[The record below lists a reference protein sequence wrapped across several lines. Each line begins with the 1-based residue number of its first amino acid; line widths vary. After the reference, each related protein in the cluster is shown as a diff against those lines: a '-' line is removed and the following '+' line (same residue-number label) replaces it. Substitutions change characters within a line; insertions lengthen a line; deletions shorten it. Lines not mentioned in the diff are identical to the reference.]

1 MSARFKHL
9 DDWLAWQDTAH
20 PKKIDLSL
28 DRVREVL
35 QRLAPS
41 LAGVPVITVAGTNG
55 KGSTVAF
62 IEAIYRAAGYRT
74 GAYTSPH
81 LLRYHERIRIAG
93 QLPDDA
99 AICAA
104 FERIDAA
111 RGAVSLTYFEWGTLA
126 ALDLF
131 AAAGCE
137 VLILEVGLGGRLD
150 AVNAVDP
157 DVAIITSVD
166 LDHQAFLGDTR
177 EAIGAEKAA
186 IARPGRPLI
195 VADPDPPASVLAHAA
210 AVGATV
216 MRYGTDYS
224 ATPAGERETPAGER
238 DWHWQASGEA
248 CIFPM
253 PALAGAVQLRNAA
266 SAVLAVRCLQTRLS
280 VNDAAVAQGVRTAQ
294 VAGRFERRGHA
305 PEWVL
310 DVAHN
315 PEAARNLAA
324 NLRAYP
330 VAGRTLAVLGMLG
343 DKDVAGI
350 VTPLS
355 GLIDVWHVASLKGP
369 RGSEATALAARM
381 DAARPGLRVVCHADV
396 PAACR
401 AANDASAAG
410 QAGRTVVFGSFI
422 TIEQALRCGLLPAA
436 PDGAAL

>member
-1 MSARFKHL
+1 MSARFKYL
-9 DDWLAWQDTAH
+9 DDWLAWQETAH
-20 PKKIDLSL
+20 PRKIDLSL

-35 QRLAPS
+35 HRLAPP

-62 IEAIYRAAGYRT
+62 IESIYRAAGYRT

-93 QLPDDA
+93 QPPDDA
-99 AICAA
+99 AICGA

-126 ALDLF
+126 ALELF

-137 VLILEVGLGGRLD
+137 VLVLEVGLGGRLD
-150 AVNAVDP
+150 AVNAVDA
-157 DVAIITSVD
+157 DVAVITSVD
-166 LDHQAFLGDTR
+166 LDHQQFLGDTR

-186 IARPGRPLI
+186 IARCRRPLI
-195 VADPDPPASVLAHAA
+195 VADPDPPTSVLAHAA
-210 AVGATV
+210 AVGATLL
-216 MRYGTDYS
+216 RYGTDYA
-224 ATPAGERETPAGER
+224 ATPASER
-238 DWHWQASGEA
+238 DWHWQASGDA

-266 SAVLAVRCLQTRLS
+266 SAVLAVQCLQTRLS
-280 VNDAAVAQGVRTAQ
+280 VNDAAVAQGLRTAQ
-294 VAGRFERRGHA
+294 VVGRFERRGQA

-315 PEAARNLAA
+315 PEAARNLAV

-343 DKDVAGI
+343 DKDVAG
-350 VTPLS
+350 VVAPLS

-369 RGSEATALAARM
+369 RGSEAKALAARM
-381 DAARPGLRVVCHADV
+381 DTARPGLRVVCHADV

-410 QAGRTVVFGSFI
+410 QADRIVVFGSFI
-422 TIEQALRCGLLPAA
+422 TIERALRCGLLPAA

>member
-1 MSARFKHL
+1 MSARFSRL
-9 DDWLAWQDTAH
+9 EDWLAWQETAH

-35 QRLAPS
+35 QRLAPP

-99 AICAA
+99 ALCAA

-126 ALDLF
+126 ALVLF
-131 AAAGCE
+131 ADAGCQ

-157 DVAIITSVD
+157 DLAIITSVD
-166 LDHQAFLGDTR
+166 LDHQQFLGDTR

-195 VADPDPPASVLAHAA
+195 VADPDPPASVPAHAA

-216 MRYGTDYS
+216 MRYGTDYV
-224 ATPAGERETPAGER
+224 ATPVDER
-238 DWHWQASGEA
+238 DWHWQASGDA

-266 SAVLAVRCLQTRLS
+266 SAVLAVRCLQARLS
-280 VNDAAVAQGVRTAQ
+280 VNDAAIAQGVRTAQ

-330 VAGRTLAVLGMLG
+330 VAGRTLAVLAMLG
-343 DKDVAGI
+343 DKDAAGVVA
-350 VTPLS
+350 PLADS
-355 GLIDVWHVASLKGP
+355 IDGWHLAGLAGP
-369 RGSEATALAARM
+369 RGSSAEQLAARLC
-381 DAARPGLRVVCHADV
+381 AAGVSQAIACHGDV
-396 PAACR
+396 AAACR
-401 AANDASAAG
+401 AAQGAAATG
-410 QAGRTVVFGSFI
+410 GIGRVLVFGSFV
-422 TIEQALRCGLLPAA
+422 TVEQALRSGLLPAA
-436 PDGAAL
+436 GDGAGL

>member
-1 MSARFKHL
+1 MSARFSSL
-9 DDWLAWQDTAH
+9 DDWLAWQETAH

-35 QRLAPS
+35 RRLAPP

-74 GAYTSPH
+74 GTYTSPH

-99 AICAA
+99 ALCAA

-126 ALDLF
+126 ALGLF

-150 AVNAVDP
+150 AVNAVDA
-157 DVAIITSVD
+157 DVAIISSVD

-195 VADPDPPASVLAHAA
+195 VADPQPPASVLAHAGSIGA
-210 AVGATV
+210 ALW
-216 MRYGTDYS
+216 RYGADY
-224 ATPAGERETPAGER
+224 AVRAGGDGWSLWSTAG
-238 DWHWQASGEA
+238 DTLDLPLPG
-248 CIFPM
+248 
-253 PALAGAVQLRNAA
+253 LAGAVQLRNAA
-266 SAVLAVRCLQTRLS
+266 SAVLAARLLHERLPLATAALAAGVRQARLS
-280 VNDAAVAQGVRTAQ
+280 
-294 VAGRFERRGHA
+294 GRFERRGQR

-330 VAGRTLAVLGMLG
+330 VAGQTLAVLAMLG
-343 DKDVAGI
+343 DKDAAGVVA
-350 VTPLS
+350 PLVD
-355 GLIDVWHVASLKGP
+355 LIDGWHLAGLAGP
-369 RGSEATALAARM
+369 RGSTAGQLAAR
-381 DAARPGLRVVCHADV
+381 LRAGGVSQSVACRGDV
-396 PAACR
+396 AAACR
-401 AANDASAAG
+401 AARDAAEAG
-410 QAGRTVVFGSFI
+410 GIGRVLVFGSFV
-422 TIEQALRCGLLPAA
+422 TVEQALRSGLLPAA
-436 PDGAAL
+436 GDGAGL

>member
-1 MSARFKHL
+1 MSARFSRL
-9 DDWLAWQDTAH
+9 GDWLAWQETAH

-28 DRVREVL
+28 GRVREVL
-35 QRLAPS
+35 ARLSLP
-41 LAGVPVITVAGTNG
+41 LAGVPVITVAGING

-93 QLPDDA
+93 ELPDDA

-111 RGAVSLTYFEWGTLA
+111 RGQVSLTYFEWGTLA

-137 VLILEVGLGGRLD
+137 LLILEIGLGGRLD
-150 AVNAVDP
+150 AVNAVDA

-166 LDHQAFLGDTR
+166 LDHQQFLGDTR

-186 IARPGRPLI
+186 VARPGRPLI
-195 VADPDPPASVLAHAA
+195 VADPDPPLSVLAYAD
-210 AVGATV
+210 AVGATLQ
-216 MRYGTDYS
+216 RYGVDYL
-224 ATPAGERETPAGER
+224 ATPAGEQA
-238 DWHWQASGEA
+238 WHWQVGGEVR
-248 CIFPM
+248 ILPT
-253 PALAGAVQLRNAA
+253 PALPGAVQLRNAA
-266 SAVLAVRCLQTRLS
+266 SAALAVLHMQARLPVS
-280 VNDAAVAQGVRTAQ
+280 DEAMAQGVSTARTG
-294 VAGRFERRGHA
+294 GRFERRGRA

-315 PEAARNLAA
+315 PEAARNLAD

-343 DKDVAGI
+343 DKDVAG
-350 VTPLS
+350 VVAPLT
-355 GLIDVWHVASLKGP
+355 GLVDVWHVAGLGGV
-369 RGSEATALAARM
+369 RGSQAEAIAARM
-381 DAARPGLRVVCHADV
+381 PDPVQRLSLVCHTDV
-396 PAACR
+396 AAACR
-401 AANDASAAG
+401 AAHDASGAG
-410 QAGRTVVFGSFI
+410 GVGRILVFGSFV
-422 TIEQALRCGLLPAA
+422 TVEQALRSGLLPAA
-436 PDGAAL
+436 DDRAAL

>member
-1 MSARFKHL
+1 MSARFSRL
-9 DDWLAWQDTAH
+9 DDWLAWQETAH

-35 QRLAPS
+35 QRLAPP

-81 LLRYHERIRIAG
+81 LLSYHERIRIAG

-99 AICAA
+99 AIRAA

-150 AVNAVDP
+150 AVNAVDA
-157 DVAIITSVD
+157 DVAIITSID

-186 IARPGRPLI
+186 IARPSRPLL

-216 MRYGTDYS
+216 MRYGTDYA
-224 ATPAGERETPAGER
+224 ATPAGERH
-238 DWHWQASGEA
+238 WHWQASGAA
-248 CIFPM
+248 CTFPM
-253 PALAGAVQLRNAA
+253 P
-266 SAVLAVRCLQTRLS
+266 
-280 VNDAAVAQGVRTAQ
+280 
-294 VAGRFERRGHA
+294 
-305 PEWVL
+305 
-310 DVAHN
+310 
-315 PEAARNLAA
+315 
-324 NLRAYP
+324 
-330 VAGRTLAVLGMLG
+330 
-343 DKDVAGI
+343 
-350 VTPLS
+350 
-355 GLIDVWHVASLKGP
+355 
-369 RGSEATALAARM
+369 
-381 DAARPGLRVVCHADV
+381 
-396 PAACR
+396 
-401 AANDASAAG
+401 
-410 QAGRTVVFGSFI
+410 
-422 TIEQALRCGLLPAA
+422 
-436 PDGAAL
+436 

>member
-1 MSARFKHL
+1 MSARFRRL
-9 DDWLAWQDTAH
+9 DDWLAWQETAH
-20 PKKIDLSL
+20 PVKIDLSL

-35 QRLAPS
+35 ARLALP

-62 IEAIYRAAGYRT
+62 AEAIYRAAGYRT

-93 QLPDDA
+93 ALADDA
-99 AICAA
+99 ALCAA
-104 FERIDAA
+104 FARIDAA
-111 RGAVSLTYFEWGTLA
+111 RGEVSLTYFEWGTLA

-150 AVNAVDP
+150 AVNAVDA

-166 LDHQAFLGDTR
+166 LDHQQFLGDTR

-195 VADPDPPASVLAHAA
+195 VADLDPPTSVLAHAI
-210 AVGATV
+210 AVGATLQ
-216 MRYGTDYS
+216 RYGVDYA
-224 ATPAGERETPAGER
+224 ATPAGEQAWR
-238 DWHWQASGEA
+238 WQAAGA
-248 CIFPM
+248 RRVLPM

-266 SAVLAVRCLQTRLS
+266 SAVLAVQLLQRRLPVS
-280 VNDAAVAQGVRTAQ
+280 ETEIAKGVQGACVS
-294 VAGRFERRGHA
+294 GRFERRGHA

-343 DKDVAGI
+343 DKDIAG
-350 VTPLS
+350 VVVPLA
-355 GLIDVWHVASLKGP
+355 GLIDAWHVPSLNGP
-369 RGSEATALAARM
+369 RGSAAEAVAARM
-381 DAARPGLRVVCHADV
+381 HAAGPHLPVVCHADV
-396 PAACR
+396 AAACR
-401 AANDASAAG
+401 AARDASAAG
-410 QAGRTVVFGSFI
+410 QADRILVFGSFV
-422 TIEQALRCGLLPAA
+422 TVEQALRCGLLPAA
-436 PDGAAL
+436 CDSAAL

>member
-1 MSARFKHL
+1 MSARFNRL
-9 DDWLAWQDTAH
+9 GDWLAWQETAH
-20 PKKIDLSL
+20 PRKIDLSL

-35 QRLAPS
+35 RRLAPP
-41 LAGVPVITVAGTNG
+41 LAGVPVVTVAGTNG

-93 QLPDDA
+93 ELPDDA
-99 AICAA
+99 ALCAA

-150 AVNAVDP
+150 AVNAVDA

-166 LDHQAFLGDTR
+166 LDHQQFLGDTR

-195 VADPDPPASVLAHAA
+195 VADPDPPASVLAHAELI
-210 AVGATV
+210 GATV
-216 MRYGTDYS
+216 WRYGTDYAVGTGGDDWWVWS
-224 ATPAGERETPAGER
+224 TAGDTLGLPLPG
-238 DWHWQASGEA
+238 
-248 CIFPM
+248 
-253 PALAGAVQLRNAA
+253 LAGAVQLRNAA
-266 SAVLAVRCLQTRLS
+266 SAVLAVRLLHGRLPLS
-280 VNDAAVAQGVRTAQ
+280 TAAFARGVQQARIS
-294 VAGRFERRGHA
+294 GRFECRGRR

-324 NLRAYP
+324 NLRAYR
-330 VAGRTLAVLGMLG
+330 VAGRTLAVLAMLG
-343 DKDVAGI
+343 DKDAAGVVA
-350 VTPLS
+350 PLAD
-355 GLIDVWHVASLKGP
+355 LIDGWHLAGLAGP
-369 RGSEATALAARM
+369 RGSTAKQLAARLCAGGVSQPM
-381 DAARPGLRVVCHADV
+381 ITCHADV
-396 PAACR
+396 AAACR
-401 AANDASAAG
+401 AAQDTAAAG
-410 QAGRTVVFGSFI
+410 GIGRVLVFGSFV
-422 TIEQALRCGLLPAA
+422 TVEQALRSGALPAA
-436 PDGAAL
+436 GSSAEL

>member
-9 DDWLAWQDTAH
+9 GDWLAWQETAH

-28 DRVREVL
+28 DRVRAVL
-35 QRLAPS
+35 QRLAPP

-99 AICAA
+99 ALCAA

-166 LDHQAFLGDTR
+166 LDHQQFLGDTR
-177 EAIGAEKAA
+177 QAIGAEKAA

-195 VADPDPPASVLAHAA
+195 VADPDPPASVSAHGELIGAA
-210 AVGATV
+210 LW
-216 MRYGTDYS
+216 RYGADYAVRTGGDGWS
-224 ATPAGERETPAGER
+224 LWSRAGAIP
-238 DWHWQASGEA
+238 DL
-248 CIFPM
+248 PL

-266 SAVLAVRCLQTRLS
+266 SAVLAVSLLDGRLPLPT
-280 VNDAAVAQGVRTAQ
+280 AAFARGIQQARVG
-294 VAGRFERRGHA
+294 GRFERRGGR

-324 NLRAYP
+324 NLHAYP
-330 VAGRTLAVLGMLG
+330 VAGRTLAVLAMLG
-343 DKDVAGI
+343 DKDAEGVVA
-350 VTPLS
+350 PLADS
-355 GLIDVWHVASLKGP
+355 IDGWHLAGLAGP
-369 RGSEATALAARM
+369 RRSTAEQLAARLC
-381 DAARPGLRVVCHADV
+381 AAGASQAIACHADV
-396 PAACR
+396 AAACR
-401 AANDASAAG
+401 AARDAAAAG
-410 QAGRTVVFGSFI
+410 GIGRVLVFGSFV
-422 TIEQALRCGLLPAA
+422 TVEQALRSGLLPAA
-436 PDGAAL
+436 GDGAGL

>member
-1 MSARFKHL
+1 VSARFKNL
-9 DDWLAWQDTAH
+9 DDWLAWQETAH
-20 PKKIDLSL
+20 PKKIDRSL

-35 QRLAPS
+35 QRLAPP

-74 GAYTSPH
+74 GTYTSPH

-99 AICAA
+99 ALCAA

-126 ALDLF
+126 ALDLV

-150 AVNAVDP
+150 AVNAVDA
-157 DVAIITSVD
+157 DVAIISSVH

-195 VADPDPPASVLAHAA
+195 VADPQPPASVLAHARA
-210 AVGATV
+210 IGATLW
-216 MRYGTDYS
+216 RYGADY
-224 ATPAGERETPAGER
+224 AVRAGGDGWSLHSTAG
-238 DWHWQASGEA
+238 DTLSLPLPG
-248 CIFPM
+248 
-253 PALAGAVQLRNAA
+253 LAGAVQLRNAA
-266 SAVLAVRCLQTRLS
+266 SAVLAARLLHERLPLAT
-280 VNDAAVAQGVRTAQ
+280 AAFAAGVRQARI
-294 VAGRFERRGHA
+294 GSRFERRGQR

-330 VAGRTLAVLGMLG
+330 VAGRTLAVLAMLG
-343 DKDVAGI
+343 DKDAAGVVA
-350 VTPLS
+350 PLADS
-355 GLIDVWHVASLKGP
+355 IDGWHLAGLTGP
-369 RGSEATALAARM
+369 RGSTAEQLAAR
-381 DAARPGLRVVCHADV
+381 LRAGGVSQAIACHGDV
-396 PAACR
+396 AAACR
-401 AANDASAAG
+401 AARDAAAG
-410 QAGRTVVFGSFI
+410 GGIGRVLVFGSFV
-422 TIEQALRCGLLPAA
+422 TVEQALRSGLLPAA
-436 PDGAAL
+436 GDGAGL

>member
-1 MSARFKHL
+1 MSARFSSL
-9 DDWLAWQDTAH
+9 EDWLAWQETAH

-35 QRLAPS
+35 HRLAPP

-99 AICAA
+99 ALCAA
-104 FERIDAA
+104 FDRIDAA

-150 AVNAVDP
+150 AVNAVDA

-166 LDHQAFLGDTR
+166 LDHQQFLGDTR

-195 VADPDPPASVLAHAA
+195 VADPQPPASVPAYAEAIGAA
-210 AVGATV
+210 LW
-216 MRYGTDYS
+216 RYGADYAVRTGGDGWS
-224 ATPAGERETPAGER
+224 LQSTAGDTPGLPLPGL
-238 DWHWQASGEA
+238 G
-248 CIFPM
+248 
-253 PALAGAVQLRNAA
+253 GAVQLRNAA
-266 SAVLAVRCLQTRLS
+266 SAVLSVRLLRERLPLAT
-280 VNDAAVAQGVRTAQ
+280 AAFATGVRQARIS
-294 VAGRFERRGHA
+294 GRFERRGHR
-305 PEWVL
+305 PEWLL

-315 PEAARNLAA
+315 PEAARNLAT

-330 VAGRTLAVLGMLG
+330 VAGRTLAVLAMLG
-343 DKDVAGI
+343 DKDAAGVVA
-350 VTPLS
+350 PLADS
-355 GLIDVWHVASLKGP
+355 IDGWHLAGLAGP
-369 RGSEATALAARM
+369 RGSTAEQLAARLR
-381 DAARPGLRVVCHADV
+381 AAGVSKAIACHADV
-396 PAACR
+396 AAACR
-401 AANDASAAG
+401 AAQDAAAG
-410 QAGRTVVFGSFI
+410 GTIGRVLVFGSFV
-422 TIEQALRCGLLPAA
+422 TVEQAQRSGLLPAA
-436 PDGAAL
+436 GDGAGL

>member
-1 MSARFKHL
+1 MSARFRRL
-9 DDWLAWQDTAH
+9 DDWLAWQETAH

-35 QRLAPS
+35 ARLSPP

-74 GAYTSPH
+74 GVYTSPH

-93 QLPDDA
+93 ALSDDGA
-99 AICAA
+99 LCAA

-111 RGAVSLTYFEWGTLA
+111 RGQVSLTYFEWGTLA

-137 VLILEVGLGGRLD
+137 LLILEIGLGGRLD
-150 AVNAVDP
+150 AVNAVDA

-166 LDHQAFLGDTR
+166 LDHQPFLGDTR

-195 VADPDPPASVLAHAA
+195 VADPDPPTSVLAHAA
-210 AVGATV
+210 AVGARLQ
-216 MRYGTDYS
+216 RYGVDYA
-224 ATPAGERETPAGER
+224 ATPAGEQA
-238 DWHWQASGEA
+238 WHWQADA
-248 CIFPM
+248 DTRVLPL

-266 SAVLAVRCLQTRLS
+266 SAVLAVQRLQTRLPVS
-280 VNDAAVAQGVRTAQ
+280 AAAIAQGVRGAQ
-294 VAGRFERRGHA
+294 LAGRFERRGHA

-324 NLRAYP
+324 NLRAHP

-343 DKDVAGI
+343 DKDIAGVVA
-350 VTPLS
+350 PLA
-355 GLIDVWHVASLKGP
+355 GLIDAWHVASLSGP
-369 RGSEATALAARM
+369 RGSEAAALAVRM
-381 DAARPGLRVVCHADV
+381 QAARPGLRVSCHADV
-396 PAACR
+396 AAACR
-401 AANDASAAG
+401 AARAAG
-410 QAGRTVVFGSFI
+410 QADRILVFGSFV
-422 TIEQALRCGLLPAA
+422 TIEQALRSGLLPAA

>member
-1 MSARFKHL
+1 MSARFSRL
-9 DDWLAWQDTAH
+9 DDWLAWQETAH
-20 PKKIDLSL
+20 PKKIDLNL
-28 DRVREVL
+28 GRVWEVL
-35 QRLAPS
+35 QRLALP

-62 IEAIYRAAGYRT
+62 IDAIYRAAGYRT

-93 QLPDDA
+93 ALPDDA

-104 FERIDAA
+104 FERIDAV
-111 RGAVSLTYFEWGTLA
+111 RGEVSLTYFEWGTLA

-150 AVNAVDP
+150 AVNVMDA

-166 LDHQAFLGDTR
+166 LDHQQFLGDTR

-195 VADPDPPASVLAHAA
+195 VADPDPPPSVLAHAA
-210 AVGATV
+210 AVGA
-216 MRYGTDYS
+216 MLQRYGTDYA
-224 ATPAGERETPAGER
+224 ATPAGEQA
-238 DWHWQASGEA
+238 WHWQATGETRVL
-248 CIFPM
+248 PV
-253 PALAGAVQLRNAA
+253 PVLAGAVQLRNAA
-266 SAVLAVRCLQTRLS
+266 SAVLAVQQLQTRLP
-280 VNDAAVAQGVRTAQ
+280 VNDAALAQGVRTAQ
-294 VAGRFERRGHA
+294 VGGRFERRGRA

-330 VAGRTLAVLGMLG
+330 LAGRTLAVLGMLG
-343 DKDVAGI
+343 DKDVAG
-350 VTPLS
+350 VVAPLA
-355 GLIDVWHVASLKGP
+355 GLIDAWHVASLSGP
-369 RGSEATALAARM
+369 RGSVAGAVAARM
-381 DAARPGLRVVCHADV
+381 HAARPRLPVICHADV
-396 PAACR
+396 AAACR
-401 AANDASAAG
+401 ATCDAST
-410 QAGRTVVFGSFI
+410 AGRADRIVVFGSFV
-422 TIEQALRCGLLPAA
+422 TVEQALRSGMLPAA
-436 PDGAAL
+436 CDSPGL

>member
-1 MSARFKHL
+1 MSARFSRL
-9 DDWLAWQDTAH
+9 DDWLAWQETAH

-35 QRLAPS
+35 HRLGPP

-81 LLRYHERIRIAG
+81 LVRYHERIRIAG

-126 ALDLF
+126 ALDRF

-186 IARPGRPLI
+186 IARSGRPLI
-195 VADPDPPASVLAHAA
+195 VADPDPPASVLAYASA
-210 AVGATV
+210 IGATPL
-216 MRYGTDYS
+216 RYGMDYA
-224 ATPAGERETPAGER
+224 ATPAGERGWR
-238 DWHWQASGEA
+238 WQASGDE
-248 CIFPM
+248 CIFPV

-280 VNDAAVAQGVRTAQ
+280 VNDAAVAQGVRNAQ

-315 PEAARNLAA
+315 PEAARNLTA

-343 DKDVAGI
+343 DKDVAG
-350 VTPLS
+350 VVAPLS
-355 GLIDVWHVASLKGP
+355 GLIDAWHVASLKGP
-369 RGSEATALAARM
+369 RGSEARALAARM
-381 DAARPGLRVVCHADV
+381 DAAGPGLRVMCHADV

-401 AANDASAAG
+401 AAHDASAAG
-410 QAGRTVVFGSFI
+410 QADRIVVLGSFI
-422 TIEQALRCGLLPAA
+422 TVEQALRCGLLPAA